1 MATKYFLFIK
11 INSKTESASSEDIV
25 LYIQLTEN
33 RLFLI
38 YPLALTRKKNLRMFC
53 SLIPCGLCRCF
64 LYHWE
69 QISMIKFINMHNLQG
84 NYKLSHYSL
93 HSLAFATLQDS

>member
-38 YPLALTRKKNLRMFC
+38 YPLALTRKKKSQNALQFDPMWIMQVF
-53 SLIPCGLCRCF
+53 SLPLG
-64 LYHWE
+64 
-69 QISMIKFINMHNLQG
+69 ININDKI
-84 NYKLSHYSL
+84 Y
-93 HSLAFATLQDS
+93 